1 MRSKVAYVNEL
12 PLPPPVRGLQRYED
26 PQPIRHMKVTRRLA
40 IVSIILS
47 ILMSISLVAM
57 IVLYFQKMLYLK
69 VVDYNAKRLLSS
81 LKAEITVNTTE
92 LDPAGF
98 QILTNLAKIQAA
110 VQQIQAC
117 GRDKDPRPKR
127 NCTNTPTDGWREN
140 GNFLYYFSQQ
150 VKNWNDAEKFCVSQ
164 NSHLTSITSP
174 EEQGY
179 LATMRG
185 TAYYWIGLTDQAS
198 EGTWYFVDGSPYKL
212 RTLWAPN
219 QPDNWLT
226 PQGEREN
233 CAKIYRDDLW
243 NDIVCSVELRWIC
256 KKSCMLK

>member
-57 IVLYFQKMLYLK
+57 IVLC
-69 VVDYNAKRLLSS
+69 
-81 LKAEITVNTTE
+81 
-92 LDPAGF
+92 F